1 MASYLIPL
9 RPVPSQIV
17 MATVE
22 DVNYVIKLREIGG
35 RQYLS
40 ISSKDVVFAET
51 VLLVSGTEILNLKYK
66 NFPGEIFVKDLYGE
80 NQAPKF
86 SGWGTRWQLI
96 FKSAESE

>member
-17 MATVE
+17 MVSVE
-22 DVNYVIKLREIGG
+22 GVNYVIKLREIGG

-40 ISSKDVVFAET
+40 ISSKDVVFAES

-66 NFPGEIFVKDLYGE
+66 NFPGEIFVNDLYGE
-80 NQAPKF
+80 NQAPNF

-96 FKSAESE
+96 FKSVESE

>member
-51 VLLVSGTEILNLKYK
+51 VLLVSGTEILNNAQNKRNHSLFICKIRIAGVFYLFM
-66 NFPGEIFVKDLYGE
+66 NFFVL
-80 NQAPKF
+80 
-86 SGWGTRWQLI
+86 
-96 FKSAESE
+96 